1 MSVLQDID
9 AELAALDRDLAV
21 GDLAPAVAERLRDRV
36 AALRRRVG
44 APDAVWIGTTDA
56 KRLIGVKTEHT
67 IKAWARLGLLR
78 SRTLPNGRVQVH
90 LDDVRRRAAEREAL
104 TTPWDG
110 PMTDEELDVLAETRP
125 GTPPWKRTPPT
136 TASPAA

>member
-1 MSVLQDID
+1 MSVLQDLD
-9 AELAALDRDLAV
+9 AELAALDRDLAA
-21 GDLAPAVAERLRDRV
+21 GDLAPDVAERLRGRV
-36 AALRRRVG
+36 AELRRRVG
-44 APDAVWIGTTDA
+44 VPDAVWIGTTDA
-56 KRLIGVKTEHT
+56 KRLLGIKSEHT

-90 LDDVRRRAAEREAL
+90 LDDVRHRAAEREAL

-125 GTPPWKRTPPT
+125 GTPPWKHTPPT
-136 TASPAA
+136 AASPAA

>member
-1 MSVLQDID
+1 MLQDID
-9 AELAALDRDLAV
+9 AELAALDRDLAA
-21 GDLAPAVAERLRDRV
+21 GDLAPEVAERLRGRV
-36 AALRRRVG
+36 AELRRRVG
-44 APDAVWIGTTDA
+44 APDAVWVGTTEA
-56 KRLIGVKTEHT
+56 KRLLGIKTEHT

-104 TTPWDG
+104 STPWDG
-110 PMTDEELDVLAETRP
+110 PMTDEEVEVLAETRP
-125 GTPPWKRTPPT
+125 GTPPWKRTPPA